1 MNDVGRLLLRY
12 PRFPGP
18 RSNERGL
25 LVEAEGGD
33 EGFLGNFDAADL
45 LHALLALLLALEQLA
60 LARDVTAVALREDVL
75 ALRLHRLAGDD
86 PAAHR
91 RLDRHVEQLARNE
104 LAQLRRHAPA

>member
-33 EGFLGNFDAADL
+33 EGFLGDFDAADL
-45 LHALLALLLALEQLA
+45 LHALLAFLLALEQFA
-60 LARDVTAVALREDVL
+60 LARDVAAVALGEHVL
-75 ALRLHRLAGDD
+75 ALRLHRLACDD
-86 PAAHR
+86 PPADC
-91 RLDRHVEQLARNE
+91 RLNRHVEQLARN
-104 LAQLRRHAPA
+104 Q